1 MKNDEKQRIVPISS
15 QINFGTYHEA
25 LPDSFSFSLAKKG
38 KDGILFDYQLTTA
51 KEEPFSGLFFYN
63 GEDFPEDFFRFMG
76 FDRLNLE
83 LTTKYAQRIPITFTL
98 NYEGFTDSVPDLG
111 NLPLNYL
118 LEVEPGRN
126 TYILDL
132 TEFEIPSWWL
142 RHHQLEKKDFPAL
155 DLNRVNYIVVGTCQL
170 LGGGKADQIIVHELT
185 VDHSNQFLMYLLGG
199 MALVDL
205 MIFGVL
211 YLVRKRKKV
220 VVPVYGTEVRASTDP
235 ASLIQEY
242 LAKHYMDPD
251 LTPELLQKELGISTR
266 SIGEEIKRL
275 SNTNFKGYLN
285 ALRMAEVR
293 RLLLKTDLSVSEI
306 AYQCGYSNI
315 SHFNRVFKQMNGK
328 SPKQFRE
335 EGK

>member
-1 MKNDEKQRIVPISS
+1 
-15 QINFGTYHEA
+15 
-25 LPDSFSFSLAKKG
+25 
-38 KDGILFDYQLTTA
+38 
-51 KEEPFSGLFFYN
+51 
-63 GEDFPEDFFRFMG
+63 
-76 FDRLNLE
+76 
-83 LTTKYAQRIPITFTL
+83 
-98 NYEGFTDSVPDLG
+98 
-111 NLPLNYL
+111 
-118 LEVEPGRN
+118 
-126 TYILDL
+126 
-132 TEFEIPSWWL
+132 
-142 RHHQLEKKDFPAL
+142 
-155 DLNRVNYIVVGTCQL
+155 
-170 LGGGKADQIIVHELT
+170 
-185 VDHSNQFLMYLLGG
+185 MYLLGG